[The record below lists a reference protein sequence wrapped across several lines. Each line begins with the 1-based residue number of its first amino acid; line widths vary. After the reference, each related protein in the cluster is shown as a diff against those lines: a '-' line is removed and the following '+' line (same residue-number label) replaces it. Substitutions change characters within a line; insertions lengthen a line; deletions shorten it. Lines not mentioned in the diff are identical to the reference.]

1 MNTNELRV
9 FAAQIRLYTAKCIA
23 SRGFGHLGGSLSVA
37 DLLAVLYG
45 EVMKIDSKNP
55 DWSERDLLVCSKGH
69 AGPAIYASLA
79 LKGYF
84 PLDMLKTLNQPG
96 TNLPSH
102 CDRNKTPGVDMTTG
116 SLGQGISIA
125 AGMALGVKASGRRV
139 FGIVGDGECDE
150 GQVWETAAF
159 AAHHKLDNFFVFV
172 DLNKKQLDGY
182 TKDILDLESIEEKFS
197 SFGFDAVTVDGSD
210 VAAILAAINAA
221 AEKPGKPHAIVLD
234 TVKGAGVPEIEQTAS
249 NHHMVVNAEL
259 ADRVISHLEA
269 ELAKLEGGHND

>member
-150 GQVWETAAF
+150 GQVWEAAAF

-221 AEKPGKPHAIVLD
+221 AEKSGKPHAIVLD

>member
-150 GQVWETAAF
+150 GQVWEAAAF